1 MESDRHH
8 EPNSGIAKK
17 LPELLTRIFERE
29 VFLANPINQVTSN
42 FKFNFFDRLLQG
54 SLLWVRSVPLGMGID
69 LFLEGLML
77 LTGGLIFLMA
87 GFEVLELLLRTI
99 NPLVNLLSFG
109 RRTFWL

>member
-1 MESDRHH
+1 
-8 EPNSGIAKK
+8 
-17 LPELLTRIFERE
+17 
-29 VFLANPINQVTSN
+29 
-42 FKFNFFDRLLQG
+42 
-54 SLLWVRSVPLGMGID
+54 MGID

-99 NPLVNLLSFG
+99 NPLVNLLGFG